1 MFQYSK
7 IINLVIHGEITAIKY
22 IKILK
27 EIKNIFNSTGKNL
40 KILFFNKIILN
51 IKLKLLWNFLKF

>member
-27 EIKNIFNSTGKNL
+27 EIKNIFNTTGKNL

-51 IKLKLLWNFLKF
+51 IKLKLL